1 MKNLHG
7 KVALITGGT
16 KGIGFGIAEAL
27 LKQGINVAI
36 TSRNKKSAEEAA
48 KKLNGSGNDS
58 VHAIGLEADVR
69 DYASQQQ
76 AVEATIKEFGKID
89 VVVAN
94 AGLGHFGSIEDITVD
109 QWNEVIETNLTG
121 AFYSLKAA
129 VAALKDTKGYYI
141 TISSLAGTNFFEGG
155 TAYNASKFGVTGFT
169 QAAMLDLRKH
179 EVKVSTIMPG
189 SVSTHF
195 NGNEPSDKGAWKIQI
210 EDLGELVVDLLK
222 MHPRTLPSK
231 IEVRPTVPP
240 SAKK

>member
-94 AGLGHFGSIEDITVD
+94 AGLGHFGSIEDLTVD